1 MKFIYTLFF
10 FIAASFYSYAQGNL
24 QFNQARII
32 TFADGP
38 QTVPPGKVWKIES
51 IISDGTDPYSISGS
65 GNTSSI
71 FSACGLNSVYL
82 QYYGRYIAISG
93 MLVSFGIMGGQPMTQ
108 LPLWVQ
114 AGQTI
119 CLGSSTTYSAK
130 AYSIIE
136 FNIVP

>member
-32 TFADGP
+32 TETDGP
-38 QTVPPGKVWKIES
+38 QTVPAGKVWKIES
-51 IISDGTDPYSISGS
+51 ILSDGNDSYVVSGS
-65 GNTSSI
+65 GNNTSS
-71 FSACGLNSVYL
+71 FSDCGLPSIYL
-82 QYYGRYIAISG
+82 QYYGRYISISG
-93 MLVSFGIMGGQPMTQ
+93 TMFSFGIMGGQPMSQ

-119 CLGSSTTYSAK
+119 CLGTSSTYSAK
-130 AYSIIE
+130 AYSMIE